1 MKNKQK
7 KKNKKKK
14 KKYTF
19 FLIAPQVDKKL
30 EFIKAVLKK

>member
-7 KKNKKKK
+7 KKKK

>member
-7 KKNKKKK
+7 KKNK